1 MVRSKMVLTS
11 ITEHDG
17 WPGKTLKF
25 QARYDE
31 TIPEDQRFQTATPSA
46 SAEYTIDNPAALEQ
60 MKLGQAYYV
69 DFTPVPKG

>member
-1 MVRSKMVLTS
+1 MVRSKMVLTA

-25 QARYDE
+25 QARYDD

-46 SAEYTIDNPAALEQ
+46 TAEYTIDNPAALAQ

-69 DFTPVPKG
+69 DFTAVEK